1 MILIIE
7 KRNSANYLEEVIKM
21 NNEQTQTTNTA
32 MVETNPSATDYI
44 NAINQ
49 LKATT
54 VSRDEY
60 DALVAERKELIN
72 SIINGEGGANA
83 NTEEAAP
90 DYEKIKT
97 DARNKLFGN
106 PNGELNN
113 LEYCKTA
120 LELREAVL
128 KTEGID
134 IFVGSGHQFSPE
146 QSDYDKAKRVAD
158 VIQECIDEAGGNSEV
173 FTAQLMSRTNDVSLP
188 KARPAR
194 R

>member
-7 KRNSANYLEEVIKM
+7 KRNSANFLEEVIKM
-21 NNEQTQTTNTA
+21 NNEQNTQTTA
-32 MVETNPSATDYI
+32 VETNSSATDYI

-72 SIINGEGGANA
+72 SIINGDSGA
-83 NTEEAAP
+83 TGSHEESAP
-90 DYEKIKT
+90 DYDKIKT

-106 PNGELNN
+106 PNAELSN

-134 IFVGSGHQFSPE
+134 IFVGSGHQFSAE
-146 QSDYDKAKRVAD
+146 QSDYDKAQRVAD
-158 VIQECIDEAGGNSEV
+158 VIKECIDEAGGNSEI

>member
-7 KRNSANYLEEVIKM
+7 KRNSANFLEEVIKM
-21 NNEQTQTTNTA
+21 NNEQNTQTTA
-32 MVETNPSATDYI
+32 VETNSSATDYI

-72 SIINGEGGANA
+72 SIINGDSGA
-83 NTEEAAP
+83 TGSHEEAAP
-90 DYEKIKT
+90 DYDKIKT

-106 PNGELNN
+106 PNAELSN

-146 QSDYDKAKRVAD
+146 QSDYDKAQRVAD
-158 VIQECIDEAGGNSEV
+158 VIQTCIDEAGGNSEV